1 MKTTLES
8 CLSSSIRRY
17 LELKQALGRSF
28 ANERRVLELL
38 DAFMARTS
46 AADLTQAEFEH
57 WCKTHTHLT
66 PTVRRNAMRI
76 VRNFCLYRRRNEL
89 NCFVPDQCLFPA
101 PHQAVQPHIF
111 SEVEITRLL
120 QATAKLPTS
129 PRYVLRPRVLHFAVL
144 LLYTSGSRR
153 GELVCLILGDY
164 D

>member
-76 VRNFCLYRRRNEL
+76 VRNFCLYRRRTEL

-101 PHQAVQPHIF
+101 PHQAVQPHI
-111 SEVEITRLL
+111 SQQDRLA
-120 QATAKLPTS
+120 QHAAGDGCRRAPGRGS
-129 PRYVLRPRVLHFAVL
+129 ARRALRAGGVGGR
-144 LLYTSGSRR
+144 
-153 GELVCLILGDY
+153 
-164 D
+164 